1 MCYLVIVFG
10 YVVFVFGYV
19 VFVFVIKD
27 TDYIGIFIVFVRSVL
42 SLLLK
47 IPITS
52 VSLLFL

>member
-1 MCYLVIVFG
+1 MINII
-10 YVVFVFGYV
+10 
-19 VFVFVIKD
+19 IKD
-27 TDYIGIFIVFVRSVL
+27 TDYIGIFIVFVDSVL